1 MNRRPEMSPWKLVVL
16 TIIAMWIV
24 VSIDDR
30 VGSTPSNDEP
40 YTGLCV
46 RASAQLSC

>member
-1 MNRRPEMSPWKLVVL
+1 MSPWKLVVL
-16 TIIAMWIV
+16 TIIFMWIV
-24 VSIDDR
+24 VSIEDR
-30 VGSTPSNDEP
+30 VSGTPPNNEP

>member
-1 MNRRPEMSPWKLVVL
+1 MPMWKLVVL
-16 TIIAMWIV
+16 TIIAMWAV
-24 VSIDDR
+24 VTIQDR
-30 VGSTPSNDEP
+30 VSGTPPNDEP